1 MSIFGL
7 LLRRPLVTL
16 AAFAGIWWIWP
27 DGDPD
32 PDPAGPPPAQA
43 AVLSDGFAAIDGAGR
58 IVELDDD
65 AERRRQIAVADA
77 PAGARVI
84 GVVSQV
90 GLAWRA
96 GKQMA
101 IGVVDEDGHL
111 DGTSKFGKRVA
122 SVCDGV
128 ATNEHEFGVAWFE
141 ADGGIWFVRGPTSAR
156 SATGAPDAVLA
167 AEAAVP
173 TAEPAKADFCAIASA
188 DEKLALLFTEGNR
201 TTLVLCG
208 RQCGA
213 ARRLELPKKSAV
225 LGLGCTR
232 AGCVVAT
239 RGDGGAVNATW
250 VSPQG
255 KSQWT
260 KPLPHARPG
269 TRVALAGTG
278 TQVAIA
284 YATANEPVVV
294 AASAAGG
301 LATVWQGES
310 ADVPS
315 IVHASG
321 RLLVARSVGGEIT
334 GTLVRVP

>member
-32 PDPAGPPPAQA
+32 PTGPAPAQA
-43 AVLSDGFAAIDGAGR
+43 AVLADGFAAIDGAGR

-65 AERRRQIAVADA
+65 ARRRRQIAVADV

-84 GVVSQV
+84 GVASQV

-101 IGVVDEDGHL
+101 IAVVDEDGHL
-111 DGTSKFGKRVA
+111 DRTSKFGKRVA
-122 SVCDGV
+122 SVCEGV

-156 SATGAPDAVLA
+156 SA
-167 AEAAVP
+167 EAAVP

-188 DEKLALLFTEGNR
+188 AEKLALLFTEGSR
-201 TTLVLCG
+201 TTMVLCG
-208 RQCGA
+208 RQCGG

-250 VSPQG
+250 VTPQG
-255 KSQWT
+255 KSVWT

-269 TRVALAGTG
+269 SRVTLAGTG
-278 TQVAIA
+278 AQVAIA

-294 AASAAGG
+294 AASAAGEI
-301 LATVWQGES
+301 ATVWQGES
-310 ADVPS
+310 DDVPS
-315 IVHASG
+315 IVHAGG
-321 RLLVARSVGGEIT
+321 RLLVARSVGGEVT
-334 GTLVRVP
+334 GSLVRVP